1 MHFNLF
7 DLSSLHI
14 FPTIPQ
20 PFLVAA
26 AVFLALWVLVRWGS
40 PLLLLY
46 ALTRVCVG
54 EWGQAMLAVA
64 FAVLIEF
71 GNGCA
76 SCLEWNAYGR
86 DAWLRQQ
93 ARDRARQ

>member
-7 DLSSLHI
+7 DLSSLQI

-20 PFLVAA
+20 PIVVATAAFLG
-26 AVFLALWVLVRWGS
+26 LWVLVRWGA

-54 EWGQAMLAVA
+54 EWGPAMIAAV

-71 GNGCA
+71 CNGFA
-76 SCLEWNAYGR
+76 SWLEWNAHGR
-86 DAWLRQQ
+86 DAWLRRQE
-93 ARDRARQ
+93 RDRARH

>member
-7 DLSSLHI
+7 DPSQLQV

-26 AVFLALWVLVRWGS
+26 AVYFALWLLVRWGS

-54 EWGQAMLAVA
+54 EWGQAMIAVV

-71 GNGCA
+71 GNGFA
-76 SCLEWNAYGR
+76 SWLEWNAYGR
-86 DAWLRQQ
+86 DAWLRGQG
-93 ARDRARQ
+93 RERARH

>member
-7 DLSSLHI
+7 DLSSLQV

-54 EWGQAMLAVA
+54 EWGQAMIAVV
-64 FAVLIEF
+64 FAILIAF
-71 GNGCA
+71 GNGFA
-76 SCLEWNAYGR
+76 SWLEWNALGR
-86 DAWLRQQ
+86 DEALRLHRRNH
-93 ARDRARQ
+93 ARY

>member
-7 DLSSLHI
+7 DLSSLQV

-20 PFLVAA
+20 PFVVATT
-26 AVFLALWVLVRWGS
+26 VIFALWVLVRWGA

-54 EWGQAMLAVA
+54 EWGQAMIAVV
-64 FAVLIEF
+64 FVVLIEF
-71 GNGCA
+71 GNGLA
-76 SCLEWNAYGR
+76 SWLEWNAHGR
-86 DAWLRQQ
+86 DAWLRRQQ
-93 ARDRARQ
+93 RDHARH

>member
-1 MHFNLF
+1 MHFNLS
-7 DLSSLHI
+7 DLSSLQI

-20 PFLVAA
+20 PFVVAA
-26 AVFLALWVLVRWGS
+26 AVIFALWVLVRWGS

-54 EWGQAMLAVA
+54 EWGQAMIAVA

-71 GNGCA
+71 GNGFA
-76 SCLEWNAYGR
+76 SWLEWNAHGR
-86 DAWLRQQ
+86 DAWLRRQE
-93 ARDRARQ
+93 RDRARQ

>member
-7 DLSSLHI
+7 DLSSLQI
-14 FPTIPQ
+14 FPTLPQ
-20 PFLVAA
+20 PFLAAA

-54 EWGQAMLAVA
+54 EWGQAMIAVV
-64 FAVLIEF
+64 FAVLIEL
-71 GNGCA
+71 GNGLA
-76 SCLEWNAYGR
+76 SWLEWNAHGR
-86 DAWLRQQ
+86 DAWLRRQERDH
-93 ARDRARQ
+93 ARH

>member
-7 DLSSLHI
+7 DLPSLQI

-26 AVFLALWVLVRWGS
+26 AAFFALWVLTRWGS

-46 ALTRVCVG
+46 ALTRACVG
-54 EWGQAMLAVA
+54 EWGQAVIAVV
-64 FAVLIEF
+64 FAILIAF
-71 GNGCA
+71 GNGFA
-76 SCLEWNAYGR
+76 SWLEWNAHGR
-86 DAWLRQQ
+86 DEALRL
-93 ARDRARQ
+93 RRRARARH